1 MNQTRLGSLIEVAFN
16 IAIGF
21 SINWV
26 ANIYILPLYG
36 FAITGG
42 QAFSMGLL
50 FTVIS
55 VVRGYVIRRWFNG
68 LLHKTAQRLAGATAS
83 QPPPKHVLAAQEAKK

>member
-1 MNQTRLGSLIEVAFN
+1 MTQTRLGSLIEVLFN

-21 SINWV
+21 AINWV
-26 ANIYILPLYG
+26 ANILILPLYG
-36 FAITGG
+36 FQITGG

-55 VVRGYVIRRWFNG
+55 VIRSYIIRRWFNAR
-68 LLHKTAQRLAGATAS
+68 LHRAAEKLAGRVAS
-83 QPPPKHVLAAQEAKK
+83 

>member
-1 MNQTRLGSLIEVAFN
+1 MNQTRIGSLIEVAIN
-16 IAIGF
+16 ILIGF

-26 ANIYILPLYG
+26 ANIFILPLYG

-42 QAFSMGLL
+42 QEFSMGLI

-55 VVRGYVIRRWFNG
+55 VVRGYVIRRWFNAR
-68 LLHKTAQRLAGATAS
+68 LHGAALALAGKVA
-83 QPPPKHVLAAQEAKK
+83 

>member
-1 MNQTRLGSLIEVAFN
+1 MNQSRLGSLIEVCIN
-16 IAIGF
+16 ICIGF
-21 SINWV
+21 SINWT

-42 QAFSMGLL
+42 QAFSMGLI

-55 VVRGYVIRRWFNG
+55 VVRSYVIRRWFNAM
-68 LLHKTAQRLAGATAS
+68 LRKAS
-83 QPPPKHVLAAQEAKK
+83 ERMARMAA

>member
-1 MNQTRLGSLIEVAFN
+1 MNQTRLGSLIEVCIN
-16 IAIGF
+16 ILIGF
-21 SINWV
+21 SINWI
-26 ANIYILPLYG
+26 ANMYILPLYG

-55 VVRGYVIRRWFNG
+55 VVRSYVIRRWFNSM
-68 LLHKTAQRLAGATAS
+68 LRKAS
-83 QPPPKHVLAAQEAKK
+83 ERMARMAA

>member
-1 MNQTRLGSLIEVAFN
+1 MNQTRLGSLVEVCIN
-16 IAIGF
+16 ILIGF
-21 SINWV
+21 SINWI

-42 QAFSMGLL
+42 QAFSMGLI

-55 VVRGYVIRRWFNG
+55 VIRSYVIRRWFNAM
-68 LLHKTAQRLAGATAS
+68 LRKASERIAGM
-83 QPPPKHVLAAQEAKK
+83 AA

>member
-1 MNQTRLGSLIEVAFN
+1 MNQTRLGSLIEVLFN

-21 SINWV
+21 AINWV
-26 ANIYILPLYG
+26 ANLFILPLYG
-36 FAITGG
+36 FQITGG

-55 VVRGYVIRRWFNG
+55 VVRSYIIRRWFNAR
-68 LLHKTAQRLAGATAS
+68 LHWAAELLAGRVSA
-83 QPPPKHVLAAQEAKK
+83 

>member
-1 MNQTRLGSLIEVAFN
+1 MNQSKLGSFIEVCIN

-21 SINWV
+21 AINWV

-36 FAITGG
+36 FQITGG
-42 QAFSMGLL
+42 QAFSMGLI

-55 VVRGYVIRRWFNG
+55 VVRSYVIRRWFNAR
-68 LLHKTAQRLAGATAS
+68 LHAAAQRHAG
-83 QPPPKHVLAAQEAKK
+83 VRG

>member
-1 MNQTRLGSLIEVAFN
+1 MNQTRLGSFIEVLFN

-21 SINWV
+21 AINWV

-36 FAITGG
+36 FQITGS
-42 QAFSMGLL
+42 QAFSMGLI

-55 VVRGYVIRRWFNG
+55 VVRSYIIRRWFNAR
-68 LLHKTAQRLAGATAS
+68 LHAAAQVLAGRVATS
-83 QPPPKHVLAAQEAKK
+83 

>member
-1 MNQTRLGSLIEVAFN
+1 MNQTRLGSLIEVCLN
-16 IAIGF
+16 ILIGF
-21 SINWV
+21 SINWI

-42 QAFSMGLL
+42 QAFSMGLI

-55 VVRGYVIRRWFNG
+55 VIRGYVIRRWFNAR
-68 LLHKTAQRLAGATAS
+68 LQATAQTLARM
-83 QPPPKHVLAAQEAKK
+83 AK

>member
-1 MNQTRLGSLIEVAFN
+1 MNQTKLGSFIEVCIN

-21 SINWV
+21 AINWV

-36 FAITGG
+36 FQITGG
-42 QAFSMGLL
+42 QAFSMGLI

-55 VVRGYVIRRWFNG
+55 VVRSYVIRRWFNAR
-68 LLHKTAQRLAGATAS
+68 LHAAAQRLAG
-83 QPPPKHVLAAQEAKK
+83 VRE